1 MNEEIKNI
9 ADDENNIDNSVS
21 EDIFQDVTTTE
32 SEIIEPEVD
41 TVATVVED
49 VPYEVDTTSKAKK
62 AQLIKGYNQNP
73 FYTKIK
79 DAPDA
84 RFANFSS
91 ISIKTLIFIALNI
104 VGAISPFLAY
114 DVLTGLPAFLIA
126 TALTVGVAFVGYFVP
141 VTVPVL
147 GIIYSLGQGYIFS
160 IICLFISG
168 MAKSL
173 LTISLVITISVL
185 LSMLLLYSAKLTKY
199 PQKVKPVILS
209 IIATLIIGSVI
220 IFVSAFFSSPM
231 IDLIVGS
238 GVLGI
243 IILIATI
250 LLSVLNLNLDF
261 LTVSKYIQE
270 GLHKKYEW
278 ICAFSFILT
287 IPIFFIRIV
296 ETVLK
301 AVRRIKEGL

>member
-9 ADDENNIDNSVS
+9 ADDENNIDNSIS
-21 EDIFQDVTTTE
+21 EDISQDVTTTE

-49 VPYEVDTTSKAKK
+49 VSYEVDTVSKAKK
-62 AQLIKGYNQNP
+62 PQIVKGYNQNP
-73 FYTKIK
+73 FYAKIK
-79 DAPDA
+79 DAPNTKY
-84 RFANFSS
+84 ANFSS

-104 VGAISPFLAY
+104 IGAISPFLAY

-126 TALTVGVAFVGYFVP
+126 VAVTVGVAFVGYFVP

-209 IIATLIIGSVI
+209 IISTLIIGSVI

-231 IDLIVGS
+231 IDLVVGS

-250 LLSVLNLNLDF
+250 LLSVLSLNLDF
-261 LTVSKYIQE
+261 LAVSKYIQE